1 MIIMSTHINRHCRS
15 TFTVKFII
23 IFFRS
28 QFDSKCAKK
37 TIVGSKCVALL
48 SVTIPGFLGDSSCSI
63 FEPVLSKTN
72 FSLTIYPYLSVD
84 LEVWFCSC
92 PSNLRPKRRKINSF
106 SCLFFRLFEGKM
118 ISYIRCKN
126 VDYKS
131 TRTESYYDIQLN
143 IKGKKTIDES
153 FADYI
158 KTETLEGDNKYD
170 AGSFGLQVRF
180 SENFLSSFSQSFR
193 TQRRVY
199 CLKVFPQFFIFI

>member
-1 MIIMSTHINRHCRS
+1 
-15 TFTVKFII
+15 
-23 IFFRS
+23 
-28 QFDSKCAKK
+28 
-37 TIVGSKCVALL
+37 
-48 SVTIPGFLGDSSCSI
+48 
-63 FEPVLSKTN
+63 
-72 FSLTIYPYLSVD
+72 
-84 LEVWFCSC
+84 
-92 PSNLRPKRRKINSF
+92 
-106 SCLFFRLFEGKM
+106 M

-180 SENFLSSFSQSFR
+180 LKTFYQVSYKFYCFQDAEKGILFESFPPVLHLHLMRFQYDPITDCSVKFNDKCEFPEVLDLSNYVNKEDGVHNPEDSKYVLHAVLVHRYVPFMH
-193 TQRRVY
+193 
-199 CLKVFPQFFIFI
+199 